1 MAIRRPSLRK
11 GPIILPNH
19 TVKVY
24 PSESPLAK
32 EDQLAWKI
40 SDVAADPVAVTDDVT
55 DMIINLIID
64 NASVAIASVN
74 RHSVASAR
82 AQAIA
87 HPRNGGAAIFGMPN
101 DQRFHA
107 EWAAW
112 ANGTAVREL
121 DYHDTFLAA
130 DYSHPGDNIPPIL
143 AVAQQMNKSG
153 ADLLRGL
160 ATGYEIQI
168 DLVKGIC
175 LHEHRIDHIAH
186 LGPSAAAGIGTLL
199 GLDTETIYQS
209 VQQAL
214 HTTISTRQSRKG
226 AISSWKAFAPS
237 HAGKLAIEAVDRCM
251 RGEGAPSPIYEGEDS
266 VIARVLDGPDAN
278 YTVPLPGPDEAKIA
292 ILESYTKEHSAE
304 YQSQALI
311 DLAFRMRDNISNW
324 DDVASI
330 KLFTSHHTHYVI
342 GTGAKDPQKMDPTAS
357 RETLDHSIMYIL
369 AVALQDGD
377 WHHVKSYS
385 PERAQRPDTVKLW
398 HSISTEEDPAWTKRY
413 HDPDPNQRAF
423 GGRLEVTL
431 TSGEKIIDELAVANA
446 HPAGARPFA
455 RANYINKFETL
466 TNDIISQS
474 ESKRFLDLVQ
484 NLPNLDA
491 AGVNDINVQV
501 DAMTVDNTTPDSK
514 GIF

>member
-1 MAIRRPSLRK
+1 M
-11 GPIILPNH
+11 PNH
-19 TVKVY
+19 TVNVY
-24 PSESPLAK
+24 PSEKPLAK

-40 SDVAADPVAVTDDVT
+40 AEVAADPIAVSDAVTDMV
-55 DMIINLIID
+55 INRIID

-74 RHSVASAR
+74 RHPVASAR

-87 HPRNGGAAIFGMPN
+87 HPRAGGGAIFGMPN
-101 DQRFHA
+101 NQRFHA

-121 DYHDTFLAA
+121 DFHDTFLAA

-143 AVAQQMNKSG
+143 AVAQQLDKSG

-160 ATGYEIQI
+160 ATSYEIQI

-175 LHEHRIDHIAH
+175 LHEHKIDHVAH
-186 LGPSAAAGIGTLL
+186 LGPSVAAGIGTLL
-199 GLDTETIYQS
+199 GLDTDTIYQS

-214 HTTISTRQSRKG
+214 HTTVSTRQSRKG
-226 AISSWKAFAPS
+226 EISSWKAFAPS

-266 VIARVLDGPDAN
+266 VIAWILDGPDAN
-278 YTVPLPGPDEAKIA
+278 YTVPLPGPGETKVA

-311 DLAFRMRDNISNW
+311 DLAFRVRENISNW
-324 DDVASI
+324 DGVEAI

-342 GTGAKDPQKMDPTAS
+342 GTGAKDPQKMDPNAS

-369 AVALQDGD
+369 AVALQDGE
-377 WHHVKSYS
+377 WHHVRSYT
-385 PERAQRPDTVKLW
+385 PKRAQREDTVKLW
-398 HSISTEEDPAWTKRY
+398 HSISTEEDPAWTARY
-413 HDPDPNQRAF
+413 HDPDPDKRAF

-431 TSGEKIIDELAVANA
+431 KSGEKIVDELAVANA

-455 RANYINKFETL
+455 RENYINKFKTL
-466 TNDIISQS
+466 TKGIISNT
-474 ESKRFLDLVQ
+474 ESIRFLDLVQ
-484 NLPNLDA
+484 NLPDLDT
-491 AGVNDINVQV
+491 AGVGEINVQV
-501 DAMTVDNTTPDSK
+501 DAIDVDSNIPDTK